1 MSVCGVLR
9 EISKPLVPVGQA
21 GVLLVQILKLLCK
34 EMVCPSSIHPLD
46 EARPCFE
53 WKLSNPFHF
62 ITLNVFTAHQTPK
75 KVGAMWREG
84 GLNWTEFLPED
95 EDVNTFVSKQVSRLK
110 EFKIRKHLKK
120 QPRRLFLGRE
130 GEAFLNSFSPSGLV
144 AA

>member
-1 MSVCGVLR
+1 VSVCGVLR

-110 EFKIRKHLKK
+110 EFKRRKHLKNNHVGCFWGERVK
-120 QPRRLFLGRE
+120 LF
-130 GEAFLNSFSPSGLV
+130 
-144 AA
+144 